1 MKKILL
7 ATDGS
12 DSAMHAAS
20 VANQWMEAWPEAKLE
35 MVYVTQVYSAAVGS
49 NISVD
54 FAEEL
59 ARDVEARFT
68 AAFEGKLDRVAFSHV
83 TDVASPAIVLSR
95 IAEQDNFDM
104 IIVGSHGRSAINRMV
119 LGSVSHGLVNRA
131 KVPVLVVR
139 N

>member
-1 MKKILL
+1 MEKILF

-12 DSAMHAAS
+12 ESAMHAAS
-20 VANQWMEAWPEAKLE
+20 VANQWMEAWPNAKLE
-35 MVYVTQVYSAAVGS
+35 MVYVTQVYSSTVGS

-59 ARDVEARFT
+59 AQDVEERFT
-68 AAFEGKLDRVAFSHV
+68 AAFEDKLDRVAFSHV
-83 TDVASPAIVLSR
+83 TDVASTAVVLSR
-95 IAEQDNFDM
+95 IAERDGFDM